1 MDAHTPTDGWHLDK
15 KISVAD
21 IVAIVT
27 SAVLV
32 MTAYSTLNTRL
43 TVVESRQ
50 EHQAKQRQEDMG
62 QIRGDIEYIRRAIEQ
77 LAARDGNHRGGGA
90 Q

>member
-1 MDAHTPTDGWHLDK
+1 MEHPEDARWNLDK

-43 TVVESRQ
+43 AVVESRQ
-50 EHQAKQRQEDMG
+50 ENQAKQRQEDMAS
-62 QIRGDIEYIRRAIEQ
+62 IRSDIEYIRRVIDQ
-77 LAARDGNHRGGGA
+77 LAAHAHRTE
-90 Q
+90 QVVR

>member
-1 MDAHTPTDGWHLDK
+1 MEHPEDARWHLDK

-43 TVVESRQ
+43 TVVEARQ
-50 EHQAKQRQEDMG
+50 DNQAKQRQEDMAS
-62 QIRGDIEYIRRAIEQ
+62 IRADIEYIRRGIDQ
-77 LAARDGNHRGGGA
+77 LAAHAHRTD
-90 Q
+90 QVVR

>member
-1 MDAHTPTDGWHLDK
+1 MEHPEDARWHLDK

-43 TVVESRQ
+43 TVVEARQ
-50 EHQAKQRQEDMG
+50 DNQAKQRQEDMAS
-62 QIRGDIEYIRRAIEQ
+62 IRSDIEYIRRGIDQ
-77 LAARDGNHRGGGA
+77 LAAHAHRTD
-90 Q
+90 QMVR

>member
-1 MDAHTPTDGWHLDK
+1 MDQDEARWHLDRR
-15 KISVAD
+15 ISVAD
-21 IVAIVT
+21 IVAIIT

-50 EHQAKQRQEDMG
+50 ESQAKQRQEDMAS
-62 QIRGDIEYIRRAIEQ
+62 IRSDIEYIRRGIDQ
-77 LAARDGNHRGGGA
+77 LAAHAHRA
-90 Q
+90 EQVAR